1 MYHFH
6 LLVALEHRWG
16 DEGLL
21 AQVAL
26 VLLVAVVHHLDV
38 DVERVLPLEGRV
50 ALVTL
55 ERPLTWGRES
65 WGEGG
70 ALCQKDLPLWAGC
83 KHEVITH
90 SRSCSNLP
98 AGYCAS

>member
-1 MYHFH
+1 MEYEFSVFLIH
-6 LLVALEHRWG
+6 LLVALEHRRR

-38 DVERVLPLEGRV
+38 DVERVLPLEGGV
-50 ALVTL
+50 ALVAL
-55 ERPLTWGRES
+55 ERPLTWGMES
-65 WGEGG
+65 WGG
-70 ALCQKDLPLWAGC
+70 ATLCQRDFPLWGGC

-90 SRSCSNLP
+90 SRS
-98 AGYCAS
+98 